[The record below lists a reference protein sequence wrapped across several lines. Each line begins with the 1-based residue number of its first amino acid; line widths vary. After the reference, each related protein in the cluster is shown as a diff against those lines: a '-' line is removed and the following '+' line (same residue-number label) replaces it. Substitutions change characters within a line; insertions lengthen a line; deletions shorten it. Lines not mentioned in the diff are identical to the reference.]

1 MSDIITPLENSKQ
14 RLKFQKDMFNKP
26 NTVDLWYDKDN
37 KENSKPW
44 IDGPGRDLF
53 TNHITQAGGPTRDD
67 IRYNWNSLG
76 LRGPEPDYN
85 AKTKIIF
92 GGGSLC
98 LGTGINVEETFSNI
112 VANEMGASYINFSP
126 ADCLTDLI
134 NILIKY
140 KEFNPDYVILNDTR
154 FIQSYGWGLREMY
167 KIRKLEEEPGYKK
180 YFTQSDIECFHLFD
194 YFLKGVFPNAKLIL
208 AYCERRAWKSIV
220 PELDNIK
227 KIPFVAK
234 ETVVDLARDGF
245 HPGVL
250 SHKIM
255 ADKIIKGIK
264 NV

>member
-1 MSDIITPLENSKQ
+1 MYSSNLNNDLSGSSVSLSSD
-14 RLKFQKDMFNKP
+14 
-26 NTVDLWYDKDN
+26 
-37 KENSKPW
+37 
-44 IDGPGRDLF
+44 
-53 TNHITQAGGPTRDD
+53 
-67 IRYNWNSLG
+67 
-76 LRGPEPDYN
+76 
-85 AKTKIIF
+85 
-92 GGGSLC
+92 
-98 LGTGINVEETFSNI
+98 GTI
-112 VANEMGASYINFSP
+112 VAIGARFNDGNGNKSGHVRVY
-126 ADCLTDLI
+126 
-134 NILIKY
+134 KY
-140 KEFNPDYVILNDTR
+140 KIPTGYEWNDENVIKDGDLNQQTD
-154 FIQSYGWGLREMY
+154 
-167 KIRKLEEEPGYKK
+167 KK